1 MPKVEVTE
9 DYIHIRVKNPDLFAK
24 KSFRVIKIGPEEKQI
39 SATIGCPKGKYKAGK
54 CQVGTQ
60 IQKLM
65 FPTEK
70 YTEKEA
76 LTWLMKHPRLKLR
89 KKKKK

>member
-9 DYIHIRVKNPDLFAK
+9 DYIHIRIKEPGLFDK
-24 KSFRVIKIGPEEKQI
+24 KSFRVIKIGPEKKQI
-39 SATIGCPKGKYKAGK
+39 TATIACQKGQYKKGK

-70 YTEKEA
+70 WTKQEA
-76 LTWLMKHPRLKLR
+76 LIWVAKHPKLKIR